1 MAGVLLEVAVGD
13 PRDVPGAAEGGADR
27 LHVVVP
33 GPACGLSPEPA
44 LVSAICRE
52 SDLPAFVLLRLNDSW
67 TTTGGEFAR
76 LVGLGEDY
84 LGCGATGV
92 AFGFLDAEL
101 EIDTETCR
109 LLLDRLPNVPWTF
122 HRAIDSSLDPRRSWR
137 RLLGLPRLV
146 AVRTAGS
153 PRGMSAGFDDLLA
166 TITPEIAPLA
176 MPGGGLDGRAGAVA
190 GQGGRAAAPPRRP
203 GAAGRLG
210 QGVRRRRLRPLVAV
224 AGRRPARGDA
234 PGRRGPMILIDP
246 PLVPSRGRMW
256 SHLASDTSYD
266 ELHAFARGL
275 GVPER
280 GFDRDHYDVPEEWYD
295 EAVALGAVPVTSRE
309 LIVRLRDAGLRRRK
323 RSPLAAPDPG
333 EE

>member
-1 MAGVLLEVAVGD
+1 MAGVVLEVAVGD

-33 GPACGLSPEPA
+33 GPTCGLSPEPA

-67 TTTGGEFAR
+67 STTGGEFAR

-101 EIDTETCR
+101 EIDIETCQM
-109 LLLDRLPNVPWTF
+109 LFDRLPNVPWTF

-153 PRGMSAGFDDLLA
+153 PRGMAAGYDDLLA
-166 TITPEIAPLA
+166 TITPENAALV
-176 MPGGGLDGRAGAVA
+176 MPGGGLTAEHVPWLLKAGVRQLHLGDQA
-190 GQGGRAAAPPRRP
+190 RP
-203 GAAGRLG
+203 GGSAKAYVDAEY
-210 QGVRRRRLRPLVAV
+210 VRSWRSMVDDVLDD
-224 AGRRPARGDA
+224 GD
-234 PGRRGPMILIDP
+234 R
-246 PLVPSRGRMW
+246 
-256 SHLASDTSYD
+256 
-266 ELHAFARGL
+266 
-275 GVPER
+275 
-280 GFDRDHYDVPEEWYD
+280 
-295 EAVALGAVPVTSRE
+295 
-309 LIVRLRDAGLRRRK
+309 
-323 RSPLAAPDPG
+323 
-333 EE
+333 